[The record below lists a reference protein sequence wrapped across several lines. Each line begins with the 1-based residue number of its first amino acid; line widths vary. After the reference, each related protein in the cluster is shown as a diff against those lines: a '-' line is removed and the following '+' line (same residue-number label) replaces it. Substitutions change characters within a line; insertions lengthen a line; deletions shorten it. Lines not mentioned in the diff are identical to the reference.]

1 MKNIVNLTRYA
12 LPYKKH
18 IFLAFTG
25 MVVQVAV
32 AFFIPYIMQ
41 FILQNALEVRDVE
54 LIVIL
59 SIVMLVLALLG
70 IGAGIMNT
78 YSSQYISQHAVAELR
93 LDLFSKIQTLSFKN
107 IDDFKTSRLI
117 TNATNDMVRVQMFFS
132 MLLRMV
138 IRAPMMI
145 AVGLVF
151 ALSTS
156 IQLSQVFF
164 ITMPLLIISIL
175 IIMAFAYPRF
185 RRVQRSLDDL
195 NNTVLENANAPQVIK
210 SFVSQP
216 HEIDR
221 FEKTNENYREAN
233 TSAESLMAFA
243 EPIIFLIFNLG
254 VALILVFGARYFGE
268 GHPAF
273 FTDTGVP
280 RVPLLVAFNQYSQ
293 QILFGLMMFAMMIIF
308 ISRADVS
315 AARINE
321 IFHADIDL
329 ENPEDGTHP
338 TLSGAIRFEDVSFGY
353 GKNGNRVLKDITLT
367 VNAGEKVG
375 IIGSTGSGK
384 STLVTLI
391 PRLYDPSKGSIYL
404 DDYNLKDLDIPTVR
418 AQIGFVTQ
426 QATLFSGSL
435 ATNIIQGKEDASL
448 DEIET
453 AAKDALIHD
462 FAKESEAYYNH
473 IVRAKGTNLS
483 GGQKQRLSI
492 ARALVRKPK
501 ILILDD
507 ATSSVD
513 LSSERKILRAINK
526 LSYNPTLLMI
536 SQKVA
541 SVRRMDRIVV
551 LDNDGQI
558 DGVGTHETLIK
569 ESKVYREIAESQ
581 LDLGGEHNG

>member
-1 MKNIVNLTRYA
+1 MKNIVDLTRYA

-18 IFLAFTG
+18 IILAVFG
-25 MVVQVAV
+25 MVIQVAV

-41 FILQNALEVRDVE
+41 FILQNALEVRNVE
-54 LIVIL
+54 LIVLL
-59 SIVMLVLALLG
+59 SVVMLLLALLG
-70 IGAGIMNT
+70 IAAGIMNT

-93 LDLFSKIQTLSFKN
+93 LDLFNKIQTLSFRN

-156 IQLSQVFF
+156 VQLSQVFF

-216 HEIDR
+216 HESER
-221 FEKTNENYREAN
+221 FENTNENYRQAN

-243 EPIIFLIFNLG
+243 EPVIFLIFNLG
-254 VALILVFGARYFGE
+254 VALILLFGARYFGE

-273 FTDTGVP
+273 FTDTGVA

-293 QILFGLMMFAMMIIF
+293 QILIGLMMFAMMIIF

-321 IFHADIDL
+321 IFHAEIDL
-329 ENPEDGTHP
+329 DNPDDGKHL
-338 TLSGAIRFEDVSFGY
+338 TLAGAIRFDDVSFGY
-353 GKNGNRVLKDITLT
+353 GANGNQVLKNINLT
-367 VNAGEKVG
+367 INPGEKVG

-384 STLVTLI
+384 SSLVTLI
-391 PRLYDPSKGSIYL
+391 PRLYDPTRGTIYL
-404 DDYNLKDLDIPTVR
+404 DDHKLTNLDIPR
-418 AQIGFVTQ
+418 LREQIGFVTQ

-435 ATNIIQGKEDASL
+435 ATNIMQGNEDATL
-448 DEIET
+448 DELET

-462 FAKESEAYYNH
+462 FASESEAYYNH

-492 ARALVRKPK
+492 ARALVRKPT

-507 ATSSVD
+507 ATSAVD
-513 LSSERKILRAINK
+513 LASERKILRAINK
-526 LSYNPTLLMI
+526 LTYNPTLLMI

-551 LDNDGQI
+551 LDNEGKI
-558 DGVGTHETLIK
+558 DGVGTHETLMTD
-569 ESKVYREIAESQ
+569 SKVYREIAESQ
-581 LDLGGEHNG
+581 LDLGGETHG